1 MTWFAFTIISPILN
15 ALVNYIDKYL
25 IEKVVEGRG
34 IGSLII
40 FSALMGLP
48 VALLILLF
56 GPNVFGIS
64 TKNAL
69 LIMLNG
75 TFYVAWVLP
84 YLYALER
91 DETSTVMPL
100 FQLSSVLALI
110 FGFFFLDEILSG
122 RQLIGCVLILVGA
135 VGLTLKKSVDRRV
148 RHSKSHIY
156 KINFRTLLLAL
167 LSCFF
172 IALSGVIFKF
182 VAVEESFWVTSFWES
197 LGIFLSSLILLT
209 VTSYRRQ
216 FIGVLRNNRGKV
228 ISLNIANEIIVI
240 IGKVTLNYATL
251 LAPVAMI
258 YFVAEGF
265 QPFFVLAY
273 GIILSVFFPKLVDEG
288 ISANKLAQK
297 LLAICVMFAGT
308 YLMSF

>member
-84 YLYALER
+84 YLYALQK
-91 DETSTVMPL
+91 DEASVVVPL
-100 FQLSSVLALI
+100 ILQLTSVLAFILGFIFLGETLSLRQVIGCLLI
-110 FGFFFLDEILSG
+110 
-122 RQLIGCVLILVGA
+122 LIGAL
-135 VGLTLKKSVDRRV
+135 GLTLEINSSIGGKST
-148 RHSKSHIY
+148 Y
-156 KINFRTLLLAL
+156 KIKSDVLLFSL

-172 IALSGVIFKF
+172 AAVSGVIFKF
-182 VAVEESFWVTSFWES
+182 IALEESFWVTSFWENI
-197 LGIFLSSLILLT
+197 GIFISALILLCIP
-209 VTSYRRQ
+209 VYKSQ
-216 FIGVLRNNRGKV
+216 FQRVFKKDAVRV
-228 ISLNIANEIIVI
+228 FSLNALNESLISV
-240 IGKVTLNYATL
+240 GRTSLNYATL
-251 LAPVAMI
+251 LAPIALVF
-258 YFVAEGF
+258 FVDSGF
-265 QPFFVLAY
+265 QPFFVLSF
-273 GIILSVFFPKLVDEG
+273 GILLSIFFPKFVEEDLRQV
-288 ISANKLAQK
+288 KLIQK
-297 LLAICVMFAGT
+297 FLSILIMFGGT
-308 YLMSF
+308 YLISF

>member
-48 VALLILLF
+48 VALFILLF
-56 GPNVFGIS
+56 GPNVFSIHP
-64 TKNAL
+64 KNAF

-75 TFYVAWVLP
+75 SFYVAWVLP
-84 YLYALER
+84 YLYALQK
-91 DETSTVMPL
+91 DEASVVAPL
-100 FQLSSVLALI
+100 FQLSSVMAFAL
-110 FGFFFLDEILSG
+110 GFVILGEGISTPQILG
-122 RQLIGCVLILVGA
+122 CLLILLGATGLSLERGLKGFKVKYGVLVLI
-135 VGLTLKKSVDRRV
+135 S
-148 RHSKSHIY
+148 I
-156 KINFRTLLLAL
+156 
-167 LSCFF
+167 SCLF

-182 VAVEESFWVTSFWES
+182 IALEESFWVTSFWES

-209 VTSYRRQ
+209 IKSYRYQ
-216 FIGVLRNNRGKV
+216 FLHVLHKNRSKIIALNVVNETVV
-228 ISLNIANEIIVI
+228 IVA
-240 IGKVTLNYATL
+240 KVTLNFATM
-251 LAPVAMI
+251 LAPVAVV

-273 GIILSVFFPKLVDEG
+273 GVLLSIFFPKLVNE
-288 ISANKLAQK
+288 KLEQSKILQK

-308 YLMSF
+308 YLISFY

>member
-48 VALLILLF
+48 VAVLILLF
-56 GPNVFGIS
+56 GPNVFSIS

-84 YLYALER
+84 YLYALEK
-91 DETSTVMPL
+91 DDASVVAPL
-100 FQLSSVLALI
+100 FQLSSVMAFVL
-110 FGFFFLDEILSG
+110 GFFILGEGINFSQFL
-122 RQLIGCVLILVGA
+122 GCLLILAGA
-135 VGLTLKKSVDRRV
+135 VGLSMERTFTG
-148 RHSKSHIY
+148 
-156 KINFRTLLLAL
+156 FRIKGSILAL
-167 LSCFF
+167 IGLSCFF

-182 VAVEESFWVTSFWES
+182 IALEESFWVTSFWES
-197 LGIFLSSLILLT
+197 LGIFLSSLVLFL
-209 VTSYRRQ
+209 VGDYRRQ
-216 FIGVLRNNRGKV
+216 FFKV
-228 ISLNIANEIIVI
+228 IKVNGPKIVGLNICNETIVI
-240 IGKVTLNYATL
+240 VGKITLNFATL
-251 LAPVAMI
+251 LAPISVV

-265 QPFFVLAY
+265 QPFFVVAFGVL
-273 GIILSVFFPKLVDEG
+273 LSLFFPKFVSEVVG
-288 ISANKLAQK
+288 SKKVVQK

-308 YLMSF
+308 YLISFF